1 MTRRRSACFA
11 GDLVQHEKTEKLRK
25 NAAPFFSTR
34 SLFDAGVSSI
44 KVDTSIKGAELKH
57 ITCHSSV
64 QTSDHLGEIFRDVS
78 ERTSRSI
85 EQDAQP

>member
-1 MTRRRSACFA
+1 MELHE
-11 GDLVQHEKTEKLRK
+11 GDLVQNEKTEKHRK

-44 KVDTSIKGAELKH
+44 KVDTSIKGAELKLTVH

-64 QTSDHLGEIFRDVS
+64 ETSDHLGEIFRDVS
-78 ERTSRSI
+78 ERTFSSI